1 MRICL
6 WNNEIL
12 GQKLSDPA
20 VSVRVMTEIPVASY
34 EVDPGSLTLDERFAG
49 LLDAR
54 REIARVQ
61 AREARFIAAI
71 ADDPRAD
78 SPAPVVEKE
87 YLRRAPRSAR

>member
-1 MRICL
+1 
-6 WNNEIL
+6 
-12 GQKLSDPA
+12 
-20 VSVRVMTEIPVASY
+20 MTEIPVASY
-34 EVDPGSLTLDERFAG
+34 DVDPRSLTLDERFAG

-71 ADDPRAD
+71 ADDPRTD

-87 YLRRAPRSAR
+87 YVRDELRAAWVSRLSA